1 VPYDYRTHLTSPNQS
16 GRRQKKITS
25 ITIHWWG
32 DPNHFGDAARDG
44 DPERIAQ
51 YLCRK
56 NGTSSAHYVVTAG
69 EVWCIVDPDNIA
81 WHAGNWPANETSIG
95 IECDADHQDGTYETV
110 AELIAELREIYGNL
124 PLVPHRQ
131 WQSTQC
137 PGAWDLEKLDR
148 MARQIQMKKDTGS
161 GLGGGT
167 AKPPAKQKIDIRP
180 LQEAVRTW
188 KDNIWGP
195 DTDKRLRAVKS
206 ASLWYGPLFPFHVP
220 FTQSVVGTK
229 PDGVWGPKSR
239 KAHDQTVKRI
249 QKSLKNLRVYHGEID
264 GIYGPMTDSG
274 VSKARA
280 LSRA

>member
-1 VPYDYRTHLTSPNQS
+1 MPYDYKTHLTSPNQS

-44 DPERIAQ
+44 DPERVAN

-56 NGTSSAHYVVTAG
+56 NGDSSAHYVVTAG

-81 WHAGNWPANETSIG
+81 WHAGYWPANETSIG
-95 IECDADHQDGTYETV
+95 IECDADRQEGTYETV
-110 AELIAELREIYGNL
+110 AELIAELRDIYGNL

-137 PGAWDLEKLDR
+137 PGTWDLGKLDR
-148 MARQIQMKKDTGS
+148 MARQIQVGKDVGS

-167 AKPPAKQKIDIRP
+167 SKPPAQKIDIRP
-180 LQEAVRTW
+180 LQGAVRTW

-195 DTDKRLRAVKS
+195 DTDKRIRAVRS
-206 ASLWYGPLFPFHVP
+206 ASVWAGGLHPYTVQY
-220 FTQSVVGTK
+220 TQAVVGTTV
-229 PDGVWGPKSR
+229 DGVWGPKSR
-239 KAHDQTVKRI
+239 KAHDATVKKI
-249 QKSLKNLRVYHGEID
+249 QKALKKLGLYSGKID
-264 GIYGPMTDSG
+264 GIYGPLTDAG
-274 VSKARA
+274 INKAREK
-280 LSRA
+280 SRA